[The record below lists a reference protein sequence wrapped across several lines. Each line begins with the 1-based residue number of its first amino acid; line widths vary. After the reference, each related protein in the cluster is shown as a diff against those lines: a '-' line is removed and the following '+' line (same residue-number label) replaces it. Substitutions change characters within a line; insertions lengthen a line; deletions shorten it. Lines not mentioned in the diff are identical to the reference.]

1 MASIMPKVLL
11 RNYRP
16 QLILKYKLS
25 LNKNKMEKTTSQ
37 KIRLGLFVIIGLLIF
52 ILAVYFIGDKQKMFG
67 KTNHLEAVFNNV
79 NGLQL
84 GNNVRYSGIN
94 VGTVRAIEMIN
105 DSTIKVD
112 MLIDK
117 TIFHNIRKN
126 AIATIGSDGL
136 VGSMIINIIP
146 GKGTAVSV
154 EPGDEIHSLSRIRT
168 DDMLNTLGVTNK
180 NAALLTTDL
189 LKITKEITQGK
200 GTVGLLIKDSILA
213 NDLKETMHYLKITG
227 KTTSESVA
235 KLNQLISSL
244 DNKNNVIGVLKDTA
258 VANNIKTIVRNLD
271 ESSNK
276 IDKVITNLNSTIVNI
291 KEGKGAIN
299 YLSNDPNLVRKIDS
313 TMKNINEASFR
324 LNENMEALKHNF
336 LFRGY
341 FKKQEKSKLKEQQ
354 K

>member
-1 MASIMPKVLL
+1 
-11 RNYRP
+11 
-16 QLILKYKLS
+16 
-25 LNKNKMEKTTSQ
+25 MEKTTSQ
-37 KIRLGLFVIIGLLIF
+37 KIRLGIFVIIGLLIF

-67 KTNHLEAVFNNV
+67 KTNHLEAIFNNV

-213 NDLKETMHYLKITG
+213 KDLKETMHYLKITG
-227 KTTSESVA
+227 KTTSESVT
-235 KLNQLISSL
+235 KLNELISSL

-341 FKKQEKSKLKEQQ
+341 FKKQEKAKLKEQ
-354 K
+354 KK

>member
-1 MASIMPKVLL
+1 
-11 RNYRP
+11 
-16 QLILKYKLS
+16 
-25 LNKNKMEKTTSQ
+25 MEKTTSQ
-37 KIRLGLFVIIGLLIF
+37 KIRLGLFVIIGLLVF

-67 KTNHLEAVFNNV
+67 KTNHLETIFDNV
-79 NGLQL
+79 NGLQI

-94 VGTVRAIEMIN
+94 VGTVRGIEMIN

-117 TIFHNIRKN
+117 AIFFHIRKN

-136 VGSMIINIIP
+136 VGNMIINIIP
-146 GKGTAVSV
+146 GKGMEASV
-154 EPGDEIHSLSRIRT
+154 KPGDAIQSKSRIRT
-168 DDMLNTLGVTNK
+168 DDMLNTLGLTNK
-180 NAALLTTDL
+180 NAALLTADL
-189 LKITKEITQGK
+189 LKITKDVTQGK
-200 GTVGLLIKDSILA
+200 GTVGLLIRDSILA

-227 KTTSESVA
+227 KGTSESVS
-235 KLNQLISSL
+235 KLNKLIASL
-244 DNKNNVIGVLKDTA
+244 DNKDNVIGVLKDTA
-258 VANNIKTIVRNLD
+258 VAKNIKTIVRNLD
-271 ESSNK
+271 ESSTK
-276 IDKVITNLNSTIVNI
+276 IDNVINNLNSTIVNI

-341 FKKQEKSKLKEQQ
+341 FKKQEKAKLKEQQ

>member
-1 MASIMPKVLL
+1 
-11 RNYRP
+11 
-16 QLILKYKLS
+16 
-25 LNKNKMEKTTSQ
+25 MEKTTSQ
-37 KIRLGLFVIIGLLIF
+37 KMRLGLFVIIGLLIF

-67 KTNHLEAVFNNV
+67 KTNHLEAVFDNV

-94 VGTVRAIEMIN
+94 VGTVRTIEMIN

-126 AIATIGSDGL
+126 AVATIGSDGL
-136 VGSMIINIIP
+136 VGNMIINIIP
-146 GKGTAVSV
+146 GKGTEAAV

-168 DDMLNTLGVTNK
+168 DDMLNTLGITNK

-189 LKITKEITQGK
+189 LKITKDITQGN
-200 GTVGLLIKDSILA
+200 GTVGLLIKDSVLA
-213 NDLKETMHYLKITG
+213 NDLKETIHYLKITG
-227 KTTSESVA
+227 KGTSESVMR
-235 KLNQLISSL
+235 LNNLIAEL
-244 DNKNNVIGVLKDTA
+244 DHKDNVIGVLKDTA
-258 VANNIKTIVRNLD
+258 VANNIKKIVRNLD
-271 ESSNK
+271 ESSTK
-276 IDKVITNLNSTIVNI
+276 IDKVVTNLNATIVNI

-324 LNENMEALKHNF
+324 LNENLEALKHNF

-341 FKKQEKSKLKEQQ
+341 FKKQEKAKLKEQ
-354 K
+354 KK

>member
-1 MASIMPKVLL
+1 
-11 RNYRP
+11 
-16 QLILKYKLS
+16 
-25 LNKNKMEKTTSQ
+25 MEKTTSQ

-67 KTNHLEAVFNNV
+67 KTNHLEAIFNNV

-227 KTTSESVA
+227 KTTSESVT
-235 KLNQLISSL
+235 KINNLISSL

-258 VANNIKTIVRNLD
+258 VANNIKKIVRNLD

-341 FKKQEKSKLKEQQ
+341 FKKQEKAKLKEQ
-354 K
+354 KK